1 MRDNRLGQLSAH
13 EFKYLVKLK
22 VLYLDGNKMHV
33 LPDYAFAGT
42 QLEVLSLSRN
52 EIKDL
57 RVCSFCNSSVKR
69 LDISRNQIE
78 AIDPA
83 TFKPLEYSLT
93 SLHAEENQRLSNP
106 SRSVYNMLRPLSN
119 LRSLSISSMALDDS
133 LPDTL
138 FVSQSRSLQVLD
150 MSGNDIVNVSA
161 KWFEPTEA
169 LEELDISQNKI
180 YRLTEDVLKRMDQL
194 KGLRAVYMHDNPWS
208 CYRCFILP
216 MLDWLASHPPAYQ
229 TVCHKDEGF
238 CVRCANPPDLV
249 GRGLH
254 DINEIQLEWC
264 TDPTVQLR
272 LATSEPRVGL
282 VLAVLIIIV
291 IVAIIVS
298 IVVMYRKKQAAVYY
312 THEDERG
319 IDRSIFSVEKSL
331 ERNKS
336 IMANSLCS
344 PPFSPAQNSSPC
356 SLSPPLSPSTPFRS
370 HSLCSIPPPPPLPPP
385 ELPFSRRQSSRPA
398 AETKA
403 KTPSGSPKVL

>member
-1 MRDNRLGQLSAH
+1 MRDNRLSQLTAH
-13 EFKYLVKLK
+13 EFKYLPKLK
-22 VLYLDGNKMHV
+22 VLHLDGNKIHV
-33 LPDYAFAGT
+33 IPDYTFAGI
-42 QLEVLSLSRN
+42 QLELLGLSRN

-57 RVCSFCNSSVKR
+57 QACSFCNSSVKQ
-69 LDISRNQIE
+69 LDISRNEIE

-93 SLHAEENQRLSNP
+93 SLHSEENQRLSNP

-119 LRSLSISSMALDDS
+119 LRTLSISSMSLDDT
-133 LPDTL
+133 LPETI
-138 FVSQSRSLQVLD
+138 FVSQTKSLRILD
-150 MSGNDIVNVSA
+150 MSGNNIVNVSS
-161 KWFEPTEA
+161 KWFDSIDA

-180 YRLTEDVLKRMDQL
+180 YRLTEELLKRFDQL
-194 KGLRAVYMHDNPWS
+194 PNLRAVYMHENPWS

-216 MLDWLASHPPAYQ
+216 MLDWLSTSPPAYH
-229 TVCHKDEGF
+229 TVCHRDDGF
-238 CVRCANPPDLV
+238 CVRCSTPADLA
-249 GRGLH
+249 GRSLH

-291 IVAIIVS
+291 IVAIIVT
-298 IVVMYRKKQAAVYY
+298 IVVIYRKKQGAVYY

-319 IDRSIFSVEKSL
+319 IDRSIFSVEKSFD
-331 ERNKS
+331 RNKS

-370 HSLCSIPPPPPLPPP
+370 QSLCSIPPPPPMPMPPLPPP
-385 ELPFSRRQSSRPA
+385 FTRRQSSRA
-398 AETKA
+398 METKA
-403 KTPSGSPKVL
+403 KIRLS